1 MAQNVTKDDIVWP
14 SPCGHTVLTSLCFHY
29 CLTYIFV
36 IYFFR
41 YALLIND
48 NENLQTLFID
58 DVEKNLEIRHG
69 NMSFHFNRKLCL
81 HLIRKFEKNVKM
93 APNAQNDIGNTTN
106 GDQAACMLLRNH
118 FFCSY
123 L

>member
-1 MAQNVTKDDIVWP
+1 M
-14 SPCGHTVLTSLCFHY
+14 
-29 CLTYIFV
+29 
-36 IYFFR
+36 
-41 YALLIND
+41 
-48 NENLQTLFID
+48 
-58 DVEKNLEIRHG
+58 EKNLEIRHG

-118 FFCSY
+118 FFLFLFISVDTGMSILILNILKCDQEHKKKLSCI
-123 L
+123 